1 MAFRAHDPTQIPA
14 LDIIEARISA
24 VSLDLSIGETAYDFD
39 TGTYRLRLLA
49 KNGRRADLDLSREL
63 LEDLRDNPSGPKA
76 KYTLELT
83 SKLTARILEAIEGAG
98 LIAFGD
104 EALKYLLLSYVVT
117 EHKNGRT
124 VHKYNA
130 IGKDSPGQFE
140 QWLRADLLQEE
151 KDTLIWAWGELMRL
165 RLIAPRGNDLIAPD
179 DWAKATERGIAAVEG
194 KSFTEYEEMEVF
206 ISKGEV
212 FTAYRA
218 LQRIFQ
224 QARSKVVIIDP
235 YMDEQVL
242 DHVAELD
249 ASVSVQLITENIK
262 GSFKTAYAKLV
273 QQRGNVEARTVSF
286 FHDRFIIVDD
296 IACYQL
302 GSSINHLGSK
312 ATVVDRKGDV
322 VRDRVLADVAR
333 IWPGAKPV

>member
-83 SKLTARILEAIEGAG
+83 SKLTAKILEAIEGAG

-165 RLIAPRGNDLIAPD
+165 RLIAHA
-179 DWAKATERGIAAVEG
+179 AT
-194 KSFTEYEEMEVF
+194 T
-206 ISKGEV
+206 
-212 FTAYRA
+212 
-218 LQRIFQ
+218 
-224 QARSKVVIIDP
+224 
-235 YMDEQVL
+235 
-242 DHVAELD
+242 
-249 ASVSVQLITENIK
+249 
-262 GSFKTAYAKLV
+262 
-273 QQRGNVEARTVSF
+273 
-286 FHDRFIIVDD
+286 
-296 IACYQL
+296 
-302 GSSINHLGSK
+302 
-312 ATVVDRKGDV
+312 
-322 VRDRVLADVAR
+322 
-333 IWPGAKPV
+333 

>member
-1 MAFRAHDPTQIPA
+1 VPA
-14 LDIIEARISA
+14 LDIVEARITAISE
-24 VSLDLSIGETAYDFD
+24 DLSVDDIAYDFD
-39 TGTYRLRLLA
+39 AGSYRFRLLA
-49 KNGRRADLDLSREL
+49 RNGRQANLDLSREL

-76 KYTLELT
+76 KYTLEIS
-83 SKLTARILEAIEGAG
+83 SKLTAKILEAIESSG

-104 EALKYLLLSYVVT
+104 EALKYLLLRVVVS

-130 IGKDSPGQFE
+130 IGKDVAGQFE
-140 QWLRADLLQEE
+140 QWLKADLLPEE
-151 KDTLIWAWGELMRL
+151 KDALIWSWGELMRL
-165 RLIAPRGNDLIAPD
+165 RLIAPRGNDLVAPD
-179 DWAKATERGIAAVEG
+179 EWAKATERGIAAVEG

-212 FTAYRA
+212 YTAYRA

-224 QARSKVVIIDP
+224 QARSKVIIIDP

-249 ASVSVQLITENIK
+249 ANVDVQLITENIK
-262 GSFKTAYAKLV
+262 SSFKIAYTKLV

-286 FHDRFIIVDD
+286 FHDRFIVLDD
-296 IACYQL
+296 LACYQL
-302 GSSINHLGSK
+302 GSSINHLGNK
-312 ATVVDRKGDV
+312 ATVVDRKGEV
-322 VRDRVLADVAR
+322 VRDRILADAAR
-333 IWPGAKPV
+333 IWPGAKSL

>member
-1 MAFRAHDPTQIPA
+1 MAFRSYDRTKVPA
-14 LDIIEARISA
+14 LDIVEARIVAISA
-24 VSLDLSIGETAYDFD
+24 DLSIDDIAYDFD

-49 KNGRRADLDLSREL
+49 KNGRLADLDLSREL

-83 SKLTARILEAIEGAG
+83 SKLTAKILEAIEGAG

-104 EALKYLLLSYVVT
+104 EALKYLLLRFVVT
-117 EHKNGRT
+117 EHKNSRT

-130 IGKDSPGQFE
+130 IGKDAPGQFE
-140 QWLRADLLQEE
+140 QWLKTDLLPDE
-151 KDTLIWAWGELMRL
+151 KDTLIWSWGELMRL
-165 RLIAPRGNDLIAPD
+165 RLIAPRGNDLVAPD
-179 DWAKATERGIAAVEG
+179 EWAKATERGIAAVEG

-212 FTAYRA
+212 YTAYRA

-249 ASVSVQLITENIK
+249 ASVNVQLVTEDIK
-262 GSFKTAYAKLV
+262 GSFKIAYAKLI
-273 QQRGNVEARTVSF
+273 QQRGNIEARTVAF
-286 FHDRFIIVDD
+286 FHDRFIVLDAL
-296 IACYQL
+296 ACYQL

-312 ATVVDRKGDV
+312 ATVVDRKGDA

-333 IWPGAKPV
+333 IWPGAKSL